1 MRRVVQ
7 LAVAMALLLALVAGV
22 AYAATLEGGPGN
34 TTRSR
39 APTDRTRSLAG
50 AETTPSS
57 AWGAPTPSSAI
68 QAMTSCTVGRDRMR

>member
-22 AYAATLEGGPGN
+22 AYAATLEGGPGDD
-34 TTRSR
+34 TITG
-39 APTDRTRSLAG
+39 TDGPDQIFGRGGDDTLFGLGR
-50 AETTPSS
+50 
-57 AWGAPTPSSAI
+57 PTPSSAI